1 MSKMKKDPEMSPTV
15 PAGKPTGGAFWETVR
30 TIIYAVLLAG
40 AVRTF
45 GYEPF
50 NIPSGSMI
58 PTLLVGDYL
67 FVSKFSYGFSRYS
80 LPFSPPLIDDRIM
93 ADEPER
99 GDVIVFKLPLDN
111 KTDYIKRLIGLPGDK
126 IQVKQGLLHVNGAPV
141 RRREVLAGDFP
152 GADRV
157 PPGVRQ
163 FVETLPNGRE
173 HLIWEYGD
181 YERYD
186 DTPIYSV
193 PEGHYFFMGDNRDRS
208 LDSRVTAQV
217 GFVPFA
223 NLIGRADFLFFSHNG
238 GAPLW
243 NVFAWPGAIRFS
255 RIGNGID

>member
-1 MSKMKKDPEMSPTV
+1 MSKLKKEPEE
-15 PAGKPTGGAFWETVR
+15 PATLPEGGSASGAFWETVR
-30 TIIYAVLLAG
+30 TIIYAIILAG

-80 LPFSPPLIDDRIM
+80 LPFSLPLISDRIM

-111 KTDYIKRLIGLPGDK
+111 KTDYIKRLIGLPGDE
-126 IQVKQGLLHVNGAPV
+126 IQVKRGLLHLNGVPV
-141 RRREVLAGDFP
+141 VREEVSAGDFP
-152 GADRV
+152 GAES
-157 PPGVRQ
+157 PPARVRQ
-163 FVETLPNGRE
+163 YIETLPNGRK

-181 YERYD
+181 TQRYD
-186 DTPIYSV
+186 DTPIYTV
-193 PEGHYFFMGDNRDRS
+193 PAGHYFFMGDNRDRS
-208 LDSRVTAQV
+208 LDSRVTSQV

-223 NLIGRADFLFFSHNG
+223 NLIGRAEFLFFSHNG

-243 NVFAWPGAIRFS
+243 NVIAWPKAIRFS
-255 RIGNGID
+255 RIGNGIK